1 MACEEMRDL
10 AAELAL
16 GIADGAD
23 RARALRHLAECPE
36 CRQSVEELSGVADE
50 LLLLAPQH
58 EPPPGFESRVLGRLA
73 PPRTPRR
80 RRWRVL
86 MPVVSAAAAAAVAVA
101 VVLGVTSDDR
111 RLADQYRETLA
122 AANGSYFEATR
133 LHDADGRRAGLVYG
147 YRGRPS
153 WIYVSLYA
161 DRDSSDYR
169 AELALT
175 SGRRIPL
182 PAFRLDPVTSSAGQA
197 IPVDL
202 QDVARIELT
211 GPGRD
216 DVLTATL
223 PHAQP

>member
-1 MACEEMRDL
+1 MACEETRDL

-36 CRQSVEELSGVADE
+36 CRRSVEELSAVADE
-50 LLLLAPQH
+50 LLLIAPQH
-58 EPPPGFESRVLGRLA
+58 DPPAGFESRVLRRLA
-73 PPRTPRR
+73 PPRPVRPMR
-80 RRWRVL
+80 RVL
-86 MPVVSAAAAAAVAVA
+86 VPVAAAVAAAALA
-101 VVLGVTSDDR
+101 VGIVLGSTSDDR
-111 RLADQYRETLA
+111 RLAGQYRETLA

-133 LHDADGRRAGLVYG
+133 LHDGEGRRAGLVYG
-147 YRGRPS
+147 YRGSPS
-153 WIYVSLYA
+153 WIYVGLYA
-161 DRDSSDYR
+161 ERGSSDYR

-182 PAFRLDPVTSSAGQA
+182 PTFRLDPATGSAGQA

-202 QDVARIELT
+202 QEVARIELI
-211 GPGRD
+211 GAQPG